1 MEEDR
6 AGNQG
11 QNLKAENIEEVCL
24 LVPQVDIQIS
34 FLHYP
39 RSPVQG
45 IISSTLDWAFDIN

>member
-34 FLHYP
+34 FFTLSKITCPGNY
-39 RSPVQG
+39 
-45 IISSTLDWAFDIN
+45 IIHIGLGL